1 MRYLLDTKKNS
12 LKHLSFAALSIGLL
26 LAWLFVGYVHS
37 YLDEESRI
45 TFFVKKFPTFKVEFY
60 NPDASESDYEPFN
73 QLSSEKKHALAEY
86 CTYKFGVT
94 SDQAEAI
101 ENCRKNSAGELK

>member
-1 MRYLLDTKKNS
+1 MRYLFDTKKNW
-12 LKHLSFAALSIGLL
+12 LKQISFATISIGLL
-26 LAWLFVGYVHS
+26 LTWLFVGYVHS
-37 YLDEESRI
+37 YLDEEPRI

-73 QLSSEKKHALAEY
+73 QLSLEKRKALAEY

-94 SDQAEAI
+94 SDQSEAI
-101 ENCRKNSAGELK
+101 ENCRETLAGEPR